1 MLNRRIVSIRWPT
14 NNLWHQSLNF
24 FVVIVI
30 MMFSSRPSLAFIRHH
45 PSLCSSLRL
54 HINTLSNSQYLFA
67 TTSSRLIHTAN
78 LSSCNNKLSHA
89 LNSNTHQ
96 NEEDYQLTL
105 TIPTPSDM
113 EDIGALLSVNSNKGD
128 VILLDGDLGAGK
140 TCFSRG
146 FIRAKTGCGDERVT
160 SPTYLLSN
168 MYSIASN
175 NDTSNTEGE
184 DMKIYHM
191 DLYRLSG
198 TNEDELQPLN
208 LPQVFSN
215 DISLIEWPSRLHS
228 KPGVRLDVTLTID
241 SSIVQEEDSDSDED
255 EEEEDGSGE
264 SASRIMKLVPHGK
277 TWIERLK
284 FLEDEGYLDDLIM

>member
-1 MLNRRIVSIRWPT
+1 MLRIVTIGRPT
-14 NNLWHQSLNF
+14 NKLWHQSLNF
-24 FVVIVI
+24 FVVII
-30 MMFSSRPSLAFIRHH
+30 LMMFSRPSLAFIR
-45 PSLCSSLRL
+45 PSLCSGIRL
-54 HINTLSNSQYLFA
+54 HRNIQVNSQYLFA
-67 TTSSRLIHTAN
+67 ATTSRMIHSTKT
-78 LSSCNNKLSHA
+78 STHCNNKLHA
-89 LNSNTHQ
+89 LNSKNT
-96 NEEDYQLTL
+96 NMDEEDYNLTL

-168 MYSIASN
+168 MYSIAN
-175 NDTSNTEGE
+175 TDDTSNTEGE
-184 DMKIYHM
+184 GMKIYHM

-228 KPGVRLDVTLTID
+228 KPEVRLDVTLTID
-241 SSIVQEEDSDSDED
+241 SRIVQEEEDSDSDDD
-255 EEEEDGSGE
+255 EEEEDDGSE
-264 SASRIMKLVPHGK
+264 SASRVMKLVPHGE
-277 TWIERLK
+277 TWVERLK
-284 FLEDEGYLDDLIM
+284 FLEDEGYLDDLMM

>member
-1 MLNRRIVSIRWPT
+1 MRNRIVNIGQPT

-24 FVVIVI
+24 FVVLM
-30 MMFSSRPSLAFIRHH
+30 MMFISRPSLAFVLHH
-45 PSLCSSLRL
+45 PSLCGSIRL
-54 HINTLSNSQYLFA
+54 HRNALSKNRSPFPFA
-67 TTSSRLIHTAN
+67 TTSSRMIHSAKHN
-78 LSSCNNKLSHA
+78 SLHA
-89 LNSNTHQ
+89 LNSKNT
-96 NEEDYQLTL
+96 NMNEDYHLTL

-113 EDIGALLSVNSNKGD
+113 EDIGALLSVNSKKGD
-128 VILLDGDLGAGK
+128 CILLDGDLGAGK

-146 FIRAKTGCGDERVT
+146 FVRAKTGCGDERVT

-168 MYSIASN
+168 MYSIAN
-175 NDTSNTEGE
+175 NDDSDSSDIVE

-215 DISLIEWPSRLHS
+215 DISLIEWPSRLHT
-228 KPGVRLDVTLTID
+228 KPEVRLDVTLTID
-241 SSIVQEEDSDSDED
+241 SAIVDVESGDSDD
-255 EEEEDGSGE
+255 EEEEDDGSE
-264 SASRIMKLVPHGK
+264 SASRIMKLVPHGE

>member
-1 MLNRRIVSIRWPT
+1 ML
-14 NNLWHQSLNF
+14 
-24 FVVIVI
+24 
-30 MMFSSRPSLAFIRHH
+30 MFSRPSLAFVRHH
-45 PSLCSSLRL
+45 PSLCSSMRL
-54 HINTLSNSQYLFA
+54 YRSTLSKRKSQYPFA
-67 TTSSRLIHTAN
+67 TTSRMIHTAKPSYCN
-78 LSSCNNKLSHA
+78 NNKLHA
-89 LNSNTHQ
+89 LNSKIITHQ
-96 NEEDYQLTL
+96 NEDYQLSL

-146 FIRAKTGCGDERVT
+146 FIRAKTGCGDERIT

-175 NDTSNTEGE
+175 DINNNAEE

-215 DISLIEWPSRLHS
+215 DISLIEWPSRLHT
-228 KPGVRLDVTLTID
+228 KPEVRLDVTLTID
-241 SSIVQEEDSDSDED
+241 SSIVVKEDEGSDED
-255 EEEEDGSGE
+255 EEEEVEDGSE
-264 SASRIMKLVPHGK
+264 SASRIMKLVPHGE
-277 TWIERLK
+277 TWVERLK

>member
-1 MLNRRIVSIRWPT
+1 MN
-14 NNLWHQSLNF
+14 
-24 FVVIVI
+24 
-30 MMFSSRPSLAFIRHH
+30 
-45 PSLCSSLRL
+45 
-54 HINTLSNSQYLFA
+54 
-67 TTSSRLIHTAN
+67 
-78 LSSCNNKLSHA
+78 
-89 LNSNTHQ
+89 
-96 NEEDYQLTL
+96 EDYHLTL

-113 EDIGALLSVNSNKGD
+113 EDIGALLSVNSMKGD

-146 FIRAKTGCGDERVT
+146 FVRAKTGCGDERVT

-175 NDTSNTEGE
+175 DDSDSSDKEG
-184 DMKIYHM
+184 DGMKIYHM

-215 DISLIEWPSRLHS
+215 DISLIEWPSRLHT
-228 KPGVRLDVTLTID
+228 KPEVRLDVTLTID
-241 SSIVQEEDSDSDED
+241 STLVQGGDSDSDGD
-255 EEEEDGSGE
+255 DEEEDGSE
-264 SASRIMKLVPHGK
+264 SASRIMKLVPHGE

>member
-1 MLNRRIVSIRWPT
+1 MN
-14 NNLWHQSLNF
+14 
-24 FVVIVI
+24 
-30 MMFSSRPSLAFIRHH
+30 
-45 PSLCSSLRL
+45 
-54 HINTLSNSQYLFA
+54 
-67 TTSSRLIHTAN
+67 
-78 LSSCNNKLSHA
+78 
-89 LNSNTHQ
+89 
-96 NEEDYQLTL
+96 EDYHLTL

-113 EDIGALLSVNSNKGD
+113 EDIGALLSVNSKKGD
-128 VILLDGDLGAGK
+128 CILLDGDLGAGK

-146 FIRAKTGCGDERVT
+146 FVRAKTGCGDERVT

-168 MYSIASN
+168 MYSIAN
-175 NDTSNTEGE
+175 NDDSDSSDIVE

-215 DISLIEWPSRLHS
+215 DISLIEWPSRLHT
-228 KPGVRLDVTLTID
+228 KPEVRLDVTLTID
-241 SSIVQEEDSDSDED
+241 SAIVDVESGDSDD
-255 EEEEDGSGE
+255 EEEEDDGSE
-264 SASRIMKLVPHGK
+264 SASRIMKLVPHGE

>member
-1 MLNRRIVSIRWPT
+1 
-14 NNLWHQSLNF
+14 
-24 FVVIVI
+24 
-30 MMFSSRPSLAFIRHH
+30 MFSRPCLAFIRH
-45 PSLCSSLRL
+45 PSICNSVRL
-54 HINTLSNSQYLFA
+54 HRSTQENSKYSIA
-67 TTSSRLIHTAN
+67 TTTSRMIHTAKP
-78 LSSCNNKLSHA
+78 SHCNNKLHA
-89 LNSNTHQ
+89 LNSKNTHQ
-96 NEEDYQLTL
+96 NGDYQLTL

-113 EDIGALLSVNSNKGD
+113 EDIGALLSVNSNIGD

-168 MYSIASN
+168 MYSIAN
-175 NDTSNTEGE
+175 NDDSGSDIEE

-215 DISLIEWPSRLHS
+215 DISLVEWPSRLHT
-228 KPGVRLDVTLTID
+228 KPEVRLDVTLTID
-241 SSIVQEEDSDSDED
+241 SAIAVQEDSDSED
-255 EEEEDGSGE
+255 DEEEDGSE
-264 SASRIMKLVPHGK
+264 SASRIMKLVPHGE
-277 TWIERLK
+277 TWVERLK
-284 FLEDEGYLDDLIM
+284 FLEAEGYLDDLIM